1 VLVVSEGHMQVQV
14 GKVRHM
20 IEPGTALWMP
30 PGTPHAALA
39 LEAAAFR
46 GIYVDR
52 AYSAILPGRPVSF
65 LALPMFVAAVPELE
79 SSRGRRRVLVGSLLL
94 DELFARLEPALASP
108 DRRLA
113 ELCARVLD
121 DPRAA
126 PSLDEAARHFAASR
140 RGFSRAF
147 RRATG
152 TSWSAWVRRARLARA
167 AALLADDA
175 RVSEAATAVGYGT
188 PSAFSS
194 AYRRW
199 TGRSPKGRA

>member
-1 VLVVSEGHMQVQV
+1 MQVQF
-14 GKVRHM
+14 GAVRQM

-30 PGTPHAALA
+30 PGIPHAALA
-39 LEAAAFR
+39 LEATAFR

-52 AYSAILPGRPVSF
+52 AFAALLPGRPVSF
-65 LALPMFVAAVPELE
+65 LALPMFLAAVPELA

-94 DELFARLEPALASP
+94 DELYARLEPALASP

-113 ELCARVLD
+113 ELCARVLE

-126 PSLDEAARHFAASR
+126 PSLDEAARHMAASR

-147 RRATG
+147 RRATS

-167 AALLADDA
+167 AALLADGA
-175 RVSEAATAVGYGT
+175 RVGEAAAAVGYGT
-188 PSAFSS
+188 PSAFST
-194 AYRRW
+194 AYRMR
-199 TGRSPKGRA
+199 TGRSPKG